1 MKKKFLIALMLVGS
15 LTNAQ
20 KLKNEKG
27 GLAALKNESSVN
39 VSFNY
44 DNLKLLKE
52 NYNEEEYISRR
63 KSDLNEKENGN
74 GDAWVSKWNA
84 AKDGIWEPKF
94 IELLLKT
101 VEDITFK
108 ENNLTAKYTLMV
120 DAVWIYPGW
129 DVYMMKQP
137 AKVTTK
143 IKLVETA
150 NPSNVIYEV
159 DAIDA
164 PGDQFGSNFSN
175 ESRVGEGFAKTAKTL
190 GKKINKEIK

>member
-1 MKKKFLIALMLVGS
+1 MRKTFIIALVLVS
-15 LTNAQ
+15 SITNAQ

-27 GLAALKNESSVN
+27 SFTDLKNESSVN

-44 DNLKLLKE
+44 DHLKLLKE
-52 NYNEEEYISRR
+52 NYSEDEYISRR
-63 KSDLNEKENGN
+63 KSELNEKEKGN
-74 GDAWVSKWNA
+74 GDAWVSKWNG
-84 AKDGIWEPKF
+84 AKDGMWEPKF
-94 IELLLKT
+94 MELLLKT
-101 VEDITFK
+101 VDNITFK
-108 ENNLTAKYTLMV
+108 ENDANAKYTLMV

-150 NPSNVIYEV
+150 NPSNVLYEV
-159 DAIDA
+159 DAIEA

-175 ESRVGEGFAKTAKTL
+175 ESRVAEGFAKTAKTL
-190 GKKINKEIK
+190 GKKINKDIK